1 LKKTTEKSVKDTLI
15 RVVKFYEKND
25 YALSITI
32 ALAIASVLLIY
43 SYIAFMKPNGFIS
56 FSILDQQKEAK
67 NYPELLIIGENNT
80 CHLWVVIENHM
91 EKSISCK
98 VLLKITK
105 SPILSMPLPIEGNIS
120 YDVVISNGEKW
131 EEPIEFVIN
140 ETGDFHLV
148 FELWIYDEKTGEFE
162 FSDNFSVLNIK
173 VIEA

>member
-1 LKKTTEKSVKDTLI
+1 
-15 RVVKFYEKND
+15 
-25 YALSITI
+25 
-32 ALAIASVLLIY
+32 
-43 SYIAFMKPNGFIS
+43 

-91 EKSISCK
+91 ERSISCK

-105 SPILSMPLPIEGNIS
+105 SPILSMPLPIEGNMG
-120 YDVVISNGEKW
+120 YDMVISNGEKW
-131 EEPIEFVIN
+131 EEPIELVIN

-148 FELWIYDEKTGEFE
+148 FELWIYNEKTDEFE
-162 FSDNFSVLNIK
+162 FSDNFCVLNIK